1 VHVTN
6 GEIVLF
12 TWSDYVG
19 LMRCRGVPLA
29 ELDRRM
35 EHGLGWAVAGQAQ
48 SPFPDLAPNPWGPML
63 EVRQVPI
70 ASTKTRI
77 DIWDDA
83 PPFHFYLCD
92 SQVSG
97 GKNWD
102 CCTRGFLKSAL
113 EDFKSETGL
122 DFVAA
127 FEHEFM
133 LMDDPLPAAPS
144 FTIETMRNVA
154 KFTQDMTHALTQANI
169 GLETV
174 EPEFGEHQYEVTCG
188 PAEGL
193 AAAERAIIAREV
205 IRECA
210 RRLGMRAS
218 FSPKVKAGGIGNGA
232 HVHFSFQDSNGK
244 NVTSSPGEKHDASLL
259 TQQFIAG
266 VVRHM
271 PAICALTSPS
281 PVSYFR
287 LGPQHWSV
295 GYSSFG
301 VQNREAAIRI
311 CPSPSMDP
319 AEMVRG
325 YNLELRAPDATASPY
340 IVLGALVRAG
350 LQGIRE
356 RLEVPQA
363 LGVDPGSL
371 TDQERKELHI
381 LPLPGSL
388 TEALDLMDADSIV
401 REWMPKIMYDS
412 YVSVKRLEVK
422 LMADLDPD
430 EICERYARV
439 Y

>member
-1 VHVTN
+1 MNH

-12 TWSDYVG
+12 SWSDYVG
-19 LMRCRGVPLA
+19 LMRCRGVQLS
-29 ELDRRM
+29 EVDRRM
-35 EHGLGWAVAGQAQ
+35 EYGLGWAVAGQAQ
-48 SPFPDLAPNPWGPML
+48 SPFADLAPNPWGPML
-63 EVRQVPI
+63 EVRQVPVP
-70 ASTKTRI
+70 STRTRI

-83 PPFHFYLCD
+83 PAFHFYLCD
-92 SQVSG
+92 SKVSSG
-97 GKNWD
+97 ENWD
-102 CCTRGFLKSAL
+102 CCTRGFLKKAL

-122 DFVAA
+122 NFVAA

-154 KFTQDMTHALTQANI
+154 KFTQDMTYALTQADI

-174 EPEFGEHQYEVTCG
+174 EPEFGEHQYEVTCA
-188 PAEGL
+188 PAVGL
-193 AAAERAIIAREV
+193 VAAERAIIAREV

-210 RRLGMRAS
+210 RRLGLRAS
-218 FSPKVKAGGIGNGA
+218 FSPKVKADGIGNGA
-232 HVHFSFQDSNGK
+232 HVHFSFQDSTGK
-244 NVTSSPGEKHDASLL
+244 NVTADLNKKHGASTLA
-259 TQQFIAG
+259 QQFIAG

-295 GYSSFG
+295 GYASFG

-311 CPSPSMDP
+311 CPSPSSESE
-319 AEMVRG
+319 EMVRG

-340 IVLGALVRAG
+340 LVLGALIRAG

-356 RLEVPQA
+356 KLEAPHA
-363 LGVDPGSL
+363 LEVDPGSL
-371 TDQERKELHI
+371 TLEEREQWNV

-388 TEALDLMDADSIV
+388 TEALDLMDADPVV
-401 REWMPKIMYDS
+401 RSWMPEVMYDS
-412 YVSVKRLEVK
+412 YVSVKRLEVE
-422 LMADLDPD
+422 LMAGLDPA
-430 EICERYARV
+430 EVCERYARV

>member
-1 VHVTN
+1 MTN

-188 PAEGL
+188 PAVGL

-295 GYSSFG
+295 GYASFG

-356 RLEVPQA
+356 KLEAPQA

-371 TDQERKELHI
+371 SDKERKELHI

>member
-1 VHVTN
+1 VTN

-12 TWSDYVG
+12 SWSDYVG

-48 SPFPDLAPNPWGPML
+48 SPFADLAPNPWGPML

-92 SQVSG
+92 SQVNG

-122 DFVAA
+122 EFIAA
-127 FEHEFM
+127 FEHEFI

-174 EPEFGEHQYEVTCG
+174 EPEFGEHQYEVTCA
-188 PAEGL
+188 PAMGL
-193 AAAERAIIAREV
+193 VAAERAIIAREV

-210 RRLGMRAS
+210 RRLGLRAS
-218 FSPKVKAGGIGNGA
+218 FSPKVKADGIGNGA

-244 NVTSSPGEKHDASLL
+244 NVTSSLGEKHDASLL

-295 GYSSFG
+295 GYASFG

-319 AEMVRG
+319 VEMVRG

-340 IVLGALVRAG
+340 IVLGALIRAG

-356 RLEVPQA
+356 KLEVPQA

-371 TDQERKELHI
+371 TDEERRESHI
-381 LPLPGSL
+381 LPLPGTL
-388 TEALDLMDADSIV
+388 TEALDLLDADSIV

-412 YVSVKRLEVK
+412 YVSVKRLEVT
-422 LMADLDPD
+422 LMADLDPV

>member
-295 GYSSFG
+295 GFSSFG

-412 YVSVKRLEVK
+412 YVSVKRLEVT